1 MLNNSVFKGLTFNTY
16 ILTYSLNV
24 SSFIYNIKVLC
35 KYNFKFLDLDLR
47 KGGARCTYC

>member
-1 MLNNSVFKGLTFNTY
+1 MLNSSVFKGITSDTY
-16 ILTYSLNV
+16 IITSSLNV
-24 SSFIYNIKVLC
+24 NSFIYNIKVLC